1 MQNFSKYL
9 LISSAVLNASIG
21 IAITFLPQETG
32 QLIGTTEMN
41 NADLALMQI
50 LGSAL
55 IGIAII
61 NFMSRGATMGGI
73 YGKPIQLG
81 NLVFHFATGLGL
93 LKYVFSAESWMIFG
107 IPALLYLI
115 LTAGFLKL
123 NFTSPV

>member
-107 IPALLYLI
+107 IPALLYLT